1 MVSVR
6 IKSNIKHDNQR
17 QLSSSVYTPIK
28 PEKIALLEEENSRIL
43 TTQLLN
49 QELPHNDNST
59 AIQLY
64 KVSDF
69 GLRKTQ
75 IGTLLEV
82 LLPQIVRSQRDADVR
97 LYRQNLRH
105 IIFALVASVYK
116 QEWLAIST
124 RNIHYTSESRL
135 GKLGFSRRRIERIIE
150 VLIAEGYAIAGR
162 AGYKHWGD
170 PTLSKA
176 SQYFATPR
184 LMEYFSG
191 CLYEF
196 QSEMLLDS
204 YHDFND
210 FPEGSQP
217 IAELYAENESLL
229 RDYNRF
235 MANHWWAKKG
245 PTTRSFSKTTLR
257 GGRLNNSFQTIV
269 NRRIPIRTN
278 TLLNGEPMS
287 EPDFS
292 ANHLRLAAALLD
304 EQLPDDPYQA
314 ITAATGS
321 NRQQAKG
328 FITRVLG
335 CVNLK
340 QKGGQIK
347 SLYQANKDGLTAD
360 MYKNLR
366 HAFFKEYPWL
376 ESQNVFY
383 NDTGSRMQLLEG
395 EIGLKM
401 FRWAIETNTPLI
413 SVHDSYAC
421 TYYHEKHVWDAMQN
435 FWEEVVNEN
444 RNKY

>member
-1 MVSVR
+1 M
-6 IKSNIKHDNQR
+6 
-17 QLSSSVYTPIK
+17 YTPIK
-28 PEKIALLEEENSRIL
+28 PEEIALLEEENSRLL
-43 TTQLLN
+43 TAKLLS

-69 GLRKTQ
+69 GLRKSQ
-75 IGTLLEV
+75 IGRLLEV
-82 LLPQIVRSQRDADVR
+82 LLPLVVRSQREVDIR

-124 RNIHYTSESRL
+124 RDIHYNSEARL
-135 GKLGFSRRRIERIIE
+135 GKLGFSRRRVQRILE
-150 VLIAEGYAIAGR
+150 VLIGEGYAIAGR
-162 AGYKHWGD
+162 AGYRHWGD

-196 QSEMLLDS
+196 QSEMLLDC

-210 FPEGSQP
+210 FPVGSLP
-217 IAELYAENESLL
+217 IAEQYAENESLL
-229 RDYNRF
+229 QEYNRF
-235 MANHWWAKKG
+235 MADHWWAKKG
-245 PTTRSFSKTTLR
+245 PTTRSFSQNMNR

-269 NRRIPIRTN
+269 NRRLPIREN
-278 TLLNGEPMS
+278 TLLDGEPMA

-292 ANHLRLAAALLD
+292 ANHLRLSAALLG
-304 EQLPDDPYQA
+304 EQMPDDPYEA
-314 ITAATGS
+314 ITNATGAT
-321 NRQQAKG
+321 RGQAKA

-335 CVNLK
+335 CVSIR

-347 SLYQANKDGLTAD
+347 SLYQPNGDGLTP
-360 MYKNLR
+360 NLYR
-366 HAFFKEYPWL
+366 SLLAAFYTEYPWL
-376 ESQNVFY
+376 GSQRVFY
-383 NDTGSRMQLLEG
+383 NDTGARMQLLEG

-401 FRWAIETNTPLI
+401 FRWAIATNTPVI

-421 TYYHEKHVWDAMQN
+421 KKHHEQRVWDAMKN
-435 FWEEVVNEN
+435 FWEEVVCEN
-444 RNKY
+444 RNKN

>member
-1 MVSVR
+1 MTV
-6 IKSNIKHDNQR
+6 K
-17 QLSSSVYTPIK
+17 
-28 PEKIALLEEENSRIL
+28 
-43 TTQLLN
+43 LLN

-69 GLRKTQ
+69 GLRKSQ
-75 IGTLLEV
+75 IGRLLEE
-82 LLPQIVRSQRDADVR
+82 LLPLVVKSQRQEDIR

-105 IIFALVASVYK
+105 IVFALVASVYK

-124 RNIHYTSESRL
+124 RDIHYSSEARL
-135 GKLGFSRRRIERIIE
+135 GKLGFSRRRVQRILD

-162 AGYKHWGD
+162 AGYRHWGD

-196 QSEMLLDS
+196 QSDMLLDC

-210 FPEGSQP
+210 FPEGSLP
-217 IAELYAENESLL
+217 ILELYAENESLL
-229 RDYNRF
+229 QEYNRF
-235 MANHWWAKKG
+235 MADHWWTKKG
-245 PTTRSFSKTTLR
+245 PTTRSFSQNMNR

-269 NRRIPIRTN
+269 NRRLPIREN
-278 TLLNGEPMS
+278 TLLDGEPMA

-292 ANHLRLAAALLD
+292 ANHLRLSAALLG
-304 EQLPDDPYQA
+304 EQMPDDPYEA
-314 ITAATGS
+314 ITVATGAT
-321 NRQQAKG
+321 RQQAKG

-335 CVNLK
+335 CVSTS
-340 QKGGQIK
+340 QKGGQMK
-347 SLYQANKDGLTAD
+347 SLYQSNRDELTID
-360 MYKNLR
+360 LYRSLLNE
-366 HAFFKEYPWL
+366 FYKEYPWL
-376 ESQNVFY
+376 ESQKVFY
-383 NDTGSRMQLLEG
+383 NDTGAKMQLLEG

-401 FRWAIETNTPLI
+401 FRWAIDTNTPLI

-421 TYYHEKHVWDAMQN
+421 IKYHEKHVWEAMQS
-435 FWEEVVNEN
+435 FWAVVVNDN
-444 RNKY
+444 RKKLTNKPLTRFIA

>member
-1 MVSVR
+1 M
-6 IKSNIKHDNQR
+6 
-17 QLSSSVYTPIK
+17 YTPIK
-28 PEKIALLEEENSRIL
+28 PEEIALLEGENSRLL
-43 TTQLLN
+43 TARLLN

-69 GLRKTQ
+69 GLRKSQ
-75 IGTLLEV
+75 IGRLLEA
-82 LLPQIVRSQRDADVR
+82 LLPLVVRSQREEDIR

-124 RNIHYTSESRL
+124 RDIHYNSEARL
-135 GKLGFSRRRIERIIE
+135 GKLGFSRRRVQRILE

-162 AGYKHWGD
+162 AGYRHWGD

-184 LMEYFSG
+184 LMECFSD

-196 QSEMLLDS
+196 QSEMLLDC

-210 FPEGSQP
+210 FSEGSLP

-229 RDYNRF
+229 QEYNRF
-235 MANHWWAKKG
+235 MADHWWAKKG
-245 PTTRSFSKTTLR
+245 PTTRSFSQNMNR

-269 NRRIPIRTN
+269 NRRLPIREN
-278 TLLNGEPMS
+278 TLLDGEPIA

-292 ANHLRLAAALLD
+292 ANHLRLSAALLG
-304 EQLPDDPYQA
+304 EQMPVDPYEA
-314 ITAATGS
+314 ITTATGAS
-321 NRQQAKG
+321 RGQAKA

-335 CVNLK
+335 CVSIR

-347 SLYQANKDGLTAD
+347 SLYQPNRDGLTP
-360 MYKNLR
+360 NLYR
-366 HAFFKEYPWL
+366 SLLAAFYTEYPWL
-376 ESQNVFY
+376 ESQRVFY
-383 NDTGSRMQLLEG
+383 NDTGARMQLLEG

-421 TYYHEKHVWDAMQN
+421 KQHHQDVVWKAMQY
-435 FWEEVVNEN
+435 FWNSVVQSK
-444 RNKY
+444 RSDA